1 MGLAGRCWFS
11 IHGSCGLHPR
21 RKQERPKQPIR
32 RISCGSLPVSCWLV
46 RRGRCNVPG
55 TLETMAMQTLT
66 LEQEINPWEAQAARF
81 DFAAQKLNL
90 EDGVW
95 RVLSYPARELIVHF
109 PVSMDDGSIEV
120 FTGYRVQ
127 HSIARGPAKGGIRYS
142 PDVTLDEVRAL
153 ASWMTWKCA
162 VVNIPFGGAKG
173 GVICDPHKMSMGEIE
188 RMTRRYTSEL
198 IEFIGP
204 EKDVPAP
211 DVNTNEQ
218 IMAWM
223 MDTYSM
229 HMRQTVTAVVTGKPI
244 NIGGSRGRREA
255 TGRGIMIVC
264 DEALRKLGL
273 QRERSRVIV
282 QGFGNVGSNA
292 ALLMHE
298 AGYKVIGI
306 AEVGGGL
313 LNTNGIDLKAL
324 TEFRQKNGTVH
335 GFPGAEKGA
344 TEDLLTTEGEILIP
358 AATDNVITSRNVNRV
373 KCRILAEGANG
384 PTTSAA
390 DDILTDK
397 GVFVIPDILAIA
409 GGVTTSYFE
418 WVQDRQGY
426 FWKESVVNEQLE
438 SIMVS
443 SFEDVVRYAE
453 THKVNN
459 RIEASMLAIYGV
471 AYTIRK
477 RGIYAKNQW
486 SVASTQLPVK
496 NRT

>member
-1 MGLAGRCWFS
+1 MAL
-11 IHGSCGLHPR
+11 
-21 RKQERPKQPIR
+21 KT
-32 RISCGSLPVSCWLV
+32 IS
-46 RRGRCNVPG
+46 
-55 TLETMAMQTLT
+55 

-90 EDGVW
+90 DEGLMK
-95 RVLSYPARELIVHF
+95 VLRYPTREIILHI
-109 PVSMDDGSIEV
+109 PVMMDNGRLEV
-120 FTGYRVQ
+120 FTGFRVQ
-127 HSIARGPAKGGIRYS
+127 HSIARGPAKGGLRYS

-173 GVICDPHKMSMGEIE
+173 GVICDPHKMSQGELE
-188 RMTRRYTSEL
+188 RMTRRYTAEL

-218 IMAWM
+218 TMAWM

-264 DEALRKLGL
+264 EEAVKKLNL
-273 QRERSRVIV
+273 SPESTRVIV

-292 ALLMHE
+292 ARLMAE

-306 AEVGGGL
+306 VELDGGL
-313 LNTNGIDLKAL
+313 VNKNGIDLEAL
-324 TEFRQKNGTVH
+324 WEFRQRNGSIH
-335 GFPGAEKGA
+335 GFTGASA
-344 TEDLLTTEGEILIP
+344 EDPAELLVSDCEILIP
-358 AATDNVITSRNVNRV
+358 AATENQITSRNADRV

-384 PTTSAA
+384 PTTATA
-390 DDILTDK
+390 DDILADK
-397 GVFVIPDILAIA
+397 GVFVIPDILCNA

-438 SIMVS
+438 HIMKGA
-443 SFEDVVRYAE
+443 FEDVVRFSE
-453 THKVNN
+453 THGVNN
-459 RIEASMLAIYGV
+459 RIAAYMLAIDRV
-471 AYTIRK
+471 AYTIRQ
-477 RGIYAKNQW
+477 RGIYA
-486 SVASTQLPVK
+486 
-496 NRT
+496 